1 MGIQTNNNK
10 DNVNTLNGA
19 SNTLYNLTRDL
30 FGILSRFDVFADE
43 IPYTARVTDLTGR
56 RTDNTEANLCGEYVL
71 AGKRGGAN
79 RIRVY
84 MVKKDGLYIVSVR
97 YGHNVPLRSELKE
110 HGFGGHYIES
120 PTDGRNE
127 DKIRFTI
134 QSFKSFVS
142 LISKLASASVDDTVE
157 AVTDESVTA

>member
-1 MGIQTNNNK
+1 
-10 DNVNTLNGA
+10 
-19 SNTLYNLTRDL
+19 
-30 FGILSRFDVFADE
+30 
-43 IPYTARVTDLTGR
+43 
-56 RTDNTEANLCGEYVL
+56 
-71 AGKRGGAN
+71 
-79 RIRVY
+79 
-84 MVKKDGLYIVSVR
+84 MVKKDGHYIVSVR
-97 YGHNVPLRSELKE
+97 YGHNVPLRNELKE